1 MSKRSLMIITSLLLL
16 SGVIKANLSYGFNDH
31 KQNTI
36 IAQSSA
42 STDSTLLISQKKV
55 TVRIITEGNSG
66 SGVIIG
72 KRNNTYLIL
81 TALHV
86 IQARQNIQVQTDDG
100 ELHSAKAIPNSL
112 AKDKDLALL
121 EFTTNK
127 TYAIAKI
134 AKQISLGSGLDT
146 GIELS
151 ATGYPSQSKEFSS
164 IEVTIQQL
172 PKASLK
178 EGYQLPY
185 SGEIAQGMSGGPVFL
200 DDELVA
206 INGRTAFPIFNN
218 YDYEDGSKPSKN
230 EIEQMRKANWG
241 IPINTALAY
250 VKPEILTSYGLP
262 LPAANTAIATAPL
275 QGWLATL
282 EAKAKGFT
290 VRIDSSSETNG
301 SGVIIA
307 KDGNT
312 YTVLTAA
319 HVVCQKTST
328 NQNCANLSYQILAPD
343 GKRYQVNPNSIIQEE
358 GVDLAVVKF
367 QSEQKYDVATLV
379 NYNPNE
385 SDFVF
390 VAGFPKIK
398 GQNNSQWLFSGGK
411 VLEKQQ
417 GLASIRQGSSDYL
430 KIAEVVGVDN
440 KTVKSINPI
449 TGDYELVNTGITD
462 IGISVSSGEAN
473 TLTTGG
479 YELVYT
485 SITYGGMSGGPVLD
499 SAGRVIGI
507 HGQAEGA
514 NVLIHEGSSLV
525 SNAVQLGYSLGI
537 PTSTLM
543 NLSERLKLKLS
554 LSDNKAPALS
564 QQQITDINKS
574 ILRVEV
580 PKTNAPAEVW
590 LEKGNQLWRLGKY
603 QEADKAF
610 DKAIE
615 QNNPQVTY
623 LAWYGKGV
631 ALANNKQYQQSIT
644 ALDQAL
650 KTLPSPSSANYSN
663 ELHSSIFTNQYL
675 AYTNLSN
682 FPKALEVL
690 DRAIE
695 LSADNQHYDGE
706 SLIKKYK
713 FYINRAFIY
722 CLVLRQYPQALADLN
737 KAIELDP
744 KLAQAYGLR
753 GLLHMISNQYPQAL
767 ADYNKAIELDPKYAP
782 AYLNR
787 GLVYQKSKQYPQAL
801 ADYSK
806 AIELDPKFANAY
818 YNRGWIYQDSKQYP
832 QALADYS
839 KAIEL
844 DPKFAKAY
852 YNRGVLYQDSKQYPQ
867 ALADYSKAIELDP
880 KYANAYFNRGLIYQD
895 SKQYPQALA
904 DFNKAIEL
912 NPKYADAYSGR
923 GQAHYMLGQYPQ
935 ALADYSKAI
944 ELNSKDAIA
953 YFNRGFLY
961 RKSKQYPQA
970 LADFNKAIELNPK
983 YAPAYLERAQ
993 THYMLGQYPQ
1003 ALADYSK
1010 AIESDSK
1017 YADAYLLRGSLYTIL
1032 KQYPQAIIDLKT
1044 AAELFNQQGNTE
1056 QYNNAM
1062 SILKELGQ

>member
-1 MSKRSLMIITSLLLL
+1 MNTKLILSLLLL

-31 KQNTI
+31 KQHTI

-42 STDSTLLISQKKV
+42 NTDSNLLISQKKV

-275 QGWLATL
+275 QGWLGTL

-343 GKRYQVNPNSIIQEE
+343 GKKYEVNPNSIIQEE

-367 QSEQKYDVATLV
+367 QSEQKYDVAILV

-398 GQNNSQWLFSGGK
+398 GQINSQWLFSGGK
-411 VLEKQQ
+411 ALEKQQ
-417 GLASIRQGSSDYL
+417 GLASIRQDSNNNL
-430 KIAEVVGVDN
+430 KIAEVVGLND
-440 KTVKSINPI
+440 KTVKS
-449 TGDYELVNTGITD
+449 T
-462 IGISVSSGEAN
+462 SSLA
-473 TLTTGG
+473 GG

-525 SNAVQLGYSLGI
+525 SNTVQLGYSLGI
-537 PTSTLM
+537 PASTLM
-543 NLSERLKLKLS
+543 NLSERLKLNRQLLS
-554 LSDNKAPALS
+554 LGDSKAPALS

-574 ILRVEV
+574 ILKVEV

-590 LEKGNQLWRLGKY
+590 LERGNQLWRLGKY

-650 KTLPSPSSANYSN
+650 KTLPSPSSANYN
-663 ELHSSIFTNQYL
+663 IELHSSIFTNQYL

-713 FYINRAFIY
+713 FYLNKALIY
-722 CLVLRQYPQALADLN
+722 YLGLRQYPQALADID

-744 KLAQAYGLR
+744 KKSEAYTLR
-753 GLLHMISNQYPQAL
+753 AMLHTASSQYPQAL
-767 ADYNKAIELDPKYAP
+767 ADYNKAIELNPTASLSF
-782 AYLNR
+782 LNR
-787 GLVYQKSKQYPQAL
+787 GQ
-801 ADYSK
+801 
-806 AIELDPKFANAY
+806 
-818 YNRGWIYQDSKQYP
+818 
-832 QALADYS
+832 
-839 KAIEL
+839 
-844 DPKFAKAY
+844 
-852 YNRGVLYQDSKQYPQ
+852 LYKLLS
-867 ALADYSKAIELDP
+867 
-880 KYANAYFNRGLIYQD
+880 
-895 SKQYPQALA
+895 QYPQALA

-912 NPKYADAYSGR
+912 NPKYADAY
-923 GQAHYMLGQYPQ
+923 
-935 ALADYSKAI
+935 
-944 ELNSKDAIA
+944 
-953 YFNRGFLY
+953 LY
-961 RKSKQYPQA
+961 RAQAYALLKQYPQA
-970 LADFNKAIELNPK
+970 LADFNKAIEFNPKNAEAYFARAEVYYALEQYPEALTNYTKAIEVDPK
-983 YAPAYLERAQ
+983 YAKAYFYRGWLYQ
-993 THYMLGQYPQ
+993 KSKQYPQ

-1010 AIESDSK
+1010 AIEVDPK
-1017 YADAYLLRGSLYTIL
+1017 FAKAYFYRAQLFLLSN
-1032 KQYPQAIIDLKT
+1032 QYPQAIADLKN
-1044 AAELFNQQGNTE
+1044 AAELFNQQGNAE
-1056 QYNNAM
+1056 QYNKAM
-1062 SILKELGQ
+1062 LVLKALGQ

>member
-1 MSKRSLMIITSLLLL
+1 MNTKLILSLLLL

-100 ELHSAKAIPNSL
+100 EIHSAKAIPNSL

-275 QGWLATL
+275 QGWLGTL

-343 GKRYQVNPNSIIQEE
+343 GKKYEVNPNSIIQEE

-398 GQNNSQWLFSGGK
+398 GQINSQWLFSGGK
-411 VLEKQQ
+411 ALEKQQ
-417 GLASIRQGSSDYL
+417 GLASIRQDSNNNL
-430 KIAEVVGVDN
+430 KIAEVVGLND
-440 KTVKSINPI
+440 KTVKS
-449 TGDYELVNTGITD
+449 T
-462 IGISVSSGEAN
+462 SSLA
-473 TLTTGG
+473 GG

-525 SNAVQLGYSLGI
+525 SNTVQLGYSLGI
-537 PTSTLM
+537 PASTLM
-543 NLSERLKLKLS
+543 NLSERLKLNRQLLS
-554 LSDNKAPALS
+554 LGDSKAPALS

-574 ILRVEV
+574 ILKVEV

-590 LEKGNQLWRLGKY
+590 LERGNQLWRLGKY
-603 QEADKAF
+603 QEADKA
-610 DKAIE
+610 
-615 QNNPQVTY
+615 
-623 LAWYGKGV
+623 
-631 ALANNKQYQQSIT
+631 
-644 ALDQAL
+644 
-650 KTLPSPSSANYSN
+650 
-663 ELHSSIFTNQYL
+663 
-675 AYTNLSN
+675 
-682 FPKALEVL
+682 
-690 DRAIE
+690 
-695 LSADNQHYDGE
+695 
-706 SLIKKYK
+706 
-713 FYINRAFIY
+713 
-722 CLVLRQYPQALADLN
+722 
-737 KAIELDP
+737 
-744 KLAQAYGLR
+744 
-753 GLLHMISNQYPQAL
+753 
-767 ADYNKAIELDPKYAP
+767 
-782 AYLNR
+782 
-787 GLVYQKSKQYPQAL
+787 
-801 ADYSK
+801 
-806 AIELDPKFANAY
+806 
-818 YNRGWIYQDSKQYP
+818 
-832 QALADYS
+832 
-839 KAIEL
+839 
-844 DPKFAKAY
+844 
-852 YNRGVLYQDSKQYPQ
+852 
-867 ALADYSKAIELDP
+867 
-880 KYANAYFNRGLIYQD
+880 
-895 SKQYPQALA
+895 
-904 DFNKAIEL
+904 
-912 NPKYADAYSGR
+912 
-923 GQAHYMLGQYPQ
+923 
-935 ALADYSKAI
+935 
-944 ELNSKDAIA
+944 
-953 YFNRGFLY
+953 
-961 RKSKQYPQA
+961 
-970 LADFNKAIELNPK
+970 
-983 YAPAYLERAQ
+983 
-993 THYMLGQYPQ
+993 
-1003 ALADYSK
+1003 
-1010 AIESDSK
+1010 
-1017 YADAYLLRGSLYTIL
+1017 
-1032 KQYPQAIIDLKT
+1032 
-1044 AAELFNQQGNTE
+1044 
-1056 QYNNAM
+1056 
-1062 SILKELGQ
+1062 

>member
-100 ELHSAKAIPNSL
+100 EIHSAKAIPNSL

-398 GQNNSQWLFSGGK
+398 GQINSQWLFSGGK

-417 GLASIRQGSSDYL
+417 GLASIRQDSNNNL
-430 KIAEVVGVDN
+430 KILELVGLNN

-449 TGDYELVNTGITD
+449 
-462 IGISVSSGEAN
+462 
-473 TLTTGG
+473 TGG

-525 SNAVQLGYSLGI
+525 SNTVQLGYSLGI
-537 PTSTLM
+537 PASTFM

-574 ILRVEV
+574 ILKVEV

-590 LEKGNQLWRLGKY
+590 LERGNQLWRLGKY

-650 KTLPSPSSANYSN
+650 KTLPSPSSANYN
-663 ELHSSIFTNQYL
+663 IELHSSIFTNQYL

-695 LSADNQHYDGE
+695 LSADNQHYDGK

-713 FYINRAFIY
+713 FYLNKALIY
-722 CLVLRQYPQALADLN
+722 YLGLRQYPQALADID

-744 KLAQAYGLR
+744 KNSEAYTLR
-753 GLLHMISNQYPQAL
+753 GVLHTASSQYPQAL
-767 ADYNKAIELDPKYAP
+767 ADYNKAIELNPTASLSFLNRGQLYKFLSQYPQALADFNKAIELDSKDSDAYLYRAQVFSILEQYPQALADYKKAIEFNPKNAEAYASCAQVYFTLKQYPQALADLNKAIEFNPKYAKAYFARAEVYYALEQYPEALTNYTKAIEVDPKYAK
-782 AYLNR
+782 AYFYR
-787 GLVYQKSKQYPQAL
+787 GWLYQKSKQYPQAL

-806 AIELDPKFANAY
+806 AIELDPKFAKAY
-818 YNRGWIYQDSKQYP
+818 FYRAQLFLLSNQYP
-832 QALADYS
+832 
-839 KAIEL
+839 E
-844 DPKFAKAY
+844 
-852 YNRGVLYQDSKQYPQ
+852 
-867 ALADYSKAIELDP
+867 
-880 KYANAYFNRGLIYQD
+880 
-895 SKQYPQALA
+895 
-904 DFNKAIEL
+904 
-912 NPKYADAYSGR
+912 
-923 GQAHYMLGQYPQ
+923 
-935 ALADYSKAI
+935 
-944 ELNSKDAIA
+944 AIA
-953 YFNRGFLY
+953 
-961 RKSKQYPQA
+961 
-970 LADFNKAIELNPK
+970 
-983 YAPAYLERAQ
+983 
-993 THYMLGQYPQ
+993 
-1003 ALADYSK
+1003 
-1010 AIESDSK
+1010 
-1017 YADAYLLRGSLYTIL
+1017 
-1032 KQYPQAIIDLKT
+1032 DLKN
-1044 AAELFNQQGNTE
+1044 AAELFHQQGNTE
-1056 QYNNAM
+1056 QYNKAM

>member
-1 MSKRSLMIITSLLLL
+1 MIITSLLLL
-16 SGVIKANLSYGFNDH
+16 SGVFKANLSYGFNNH
-31 KQNTI
+31 KQHTI

-42 STDSTLLISQKKV
+42 NTDSTLLISQKKV

-100 ELHSAKAIPNSL
+100 EIHSAKAIPNSL

-398 GQNNSQWLFSGGK
+398 GQINSQWLFSGGK

-417 GLASIRQGSSDYL
+417 GLASIRQGSSDAL
-430 KIAEVVGVDN
+430 KIAEVVGVNN
-440 KTVKSINPI
+440 KTVQNINPL
-449 TGDYELVNTGITD
+449 TGGYELVNTGITD
-462 IGISVSSGEAN
+462 IGIHVSAGEAN

-479 YELVYT
+479 YELIYT

-525 SNAVQLGYSLGI
+525 SNTVQLGYSLGI

-554 LSDNKAPALS
+554 LSDSKAPALS

-574 ILRVEV
+574 ILKVEV

-590 LEKGNQLWRLGKY
+590 LERGNQLWRLGKY

-650 KTLPSPSSANYSN
+650 KTLPSPSSANYN
-663 ELHSSIFTNQYL
+663 IELHSSIFTNQYL

-695 LSADNQHYDGE
+695 LSADNQHYDGK

-713 FYINRAFIY
+713 FYLNKALIY
-722 CLVLRQYPQALADLN
+722 YLGLRQYPQALADID

-744 KLAQAYGLR
+744 KKSEAYTLR
-753 GLLHMISNQYPQAL
+753 AMLHTASSQYPQAL
-767 ADYNKAIELDPKYAP
+767 ADYNKAIELNPTASLSFLNRGQLYKFLSQYPQALADFNKAIELDSKDSDAYLYRAQVFSILEQYPQALADYKKAIEFNPKNAEAYASCAQVYFTLKQYPQALADLNKAIEFNPKYAKAYFARAEVYYALEQYPEALTNYTKAIEVDPKYAK
-782 AYLNR
+782 AYFYR
-787 GLVYQKSKQYPQAL
+787 GWLYQKSKQYPQAL

-806 AIELDPKFANAY
+806 AIELDPKFAKAY
-818 YNRGWIYQDSKQYP
+818 FYRAQLFLLSNQYP
-832 QALADYS
+832 
-839 KAIEL
+839 E
-844 DPKFAKAY
+844 
-852 YNRGVLYQDSKQYPQ
+852 
-867 ALADYSKAIELDP
+867 
-880 KYANAYFNRGLIYQD
+880 
-895 SKQYPQALA
+895 
-904 DFNKAIEL
+904 
-912 NPKYADAYSGR
+912 
-923 GQAHYMLGQYPQ
+923 
-935 ALADYSKAI
+935 
-944 ELNSKDAIA
+944 AIA
-953 YFNRGFLY
+953 
-961 RKSKQYPQA
+961 
-970 LADFNKAIELNPK
+970 
-983 YAPAYLERAQ
+983 
-993 THYMLGQYPQ
+993 
-1003 ALADYSK
+1003 
-1010 AIESDSK
+1010 
-1017 YADAYLLRGSLYTIL
+1017 
-1032 KQYPQAIIDLKT
+1032 DLKN
-1044 AAELFNQQGNTE
+1044 AAELFHQQGNTE
-1056 QYNNAM
+1056 QYNKAM